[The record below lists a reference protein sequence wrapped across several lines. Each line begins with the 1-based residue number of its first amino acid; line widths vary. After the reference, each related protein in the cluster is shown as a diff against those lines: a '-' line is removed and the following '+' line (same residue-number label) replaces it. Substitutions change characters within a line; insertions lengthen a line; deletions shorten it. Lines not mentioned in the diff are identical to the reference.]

1 MTDDQVL
8 AKSWLDAL
16 FAERG
21 SSANTM
27 AAYGADLE
35 KYLCWLSANDLTL
48 RNVTESGILKFL
60 ASLESAGAAETS
72 LRRLRTTIK
81 QIHSFLVAESH
92 CASNPSARFERL
104 PRIKASPY
112 IMHMEDVD
120 RLLETAHQL
129 AADVD
134 FGPRRQA
141 GYARRAALLE
151 TLYASGMRIGE
162 VISLPASCIRPDAR
176 SLVINGR
183 GGKRRMV
190 PLHTKAVEAI
200 MRWKRMAETIG
211 LPPSEWA
218 FHSIKNVDAHV
229 TRQTAFGEIKEIAVI
244 AGIPEAHRVSPKS
257 LRHAFG
263 AHLLQNGADP
273 SSVQAMLGHAELGS
287 MDVYTKAAQDTKLA
301 SMGKH
306 PLMDV
311 LENS

>member
-8 AKSWLDAL
+8 AKSWLNAL
-16 FAERG
+16 FSERG

-35 KYLCWLSANDLTL
+35 KYLCWLSVNDLTL
-48 RNVTESGILKFL
+48 RNVTESDILRFL
-60 ASLESAGAAETS
+60 ASLKNAGAAETS

-81 QIHSFLVAESH
+81 QIHSFLVAECH
-92 CASNPSARFERL
+92 CASNPTARFERL

-112 IMHMEDVD
+112 IMHMGDVD

-129 AADVD
+129 AADAD
-134 FGPRRQA
+134 FGPRRQS

-162 VISLPASCIRPDAR
+162 VVSLPARSISPDVR
-176 SLVINGR
+176 SLVITGR

-200 MRWKRMAETIG
+200 MKWKRMAQAIG

-218 FHSIKNVDAHV
+218 FHSIKNVDVHV
-229 TRQTAFGEIKEIAVI
+229 TRQTAFSEIKEIAVV

-263 AHLLQNGADP
+263 AHLLRNGADLK
-273 SSVQAMLGHAELGS
+273 SVQALLGHAELGT
-287 MDVYTKAAQDTKLA
+287 MDVYTEATQDTKLA
-301 SMGKH
+301 SMGRH
-306 PLMDV
+306 PLMV
-311 LENS
+311 AL